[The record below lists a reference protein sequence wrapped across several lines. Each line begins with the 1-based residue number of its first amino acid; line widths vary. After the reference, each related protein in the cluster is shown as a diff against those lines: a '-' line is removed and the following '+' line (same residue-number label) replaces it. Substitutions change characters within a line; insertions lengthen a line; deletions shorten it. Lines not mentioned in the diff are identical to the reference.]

1 MFADN
6 LPSQKEYDH
15 YYRDSNKYTYSNKV
29 PDGLTKI
36 YRDMFSLCE
45 SVIMTNNPAHE
56 NKRFKVLDVG
66 CSIGYFLNMFKSK
79 GYRYL
84 NGVEPSETCSRV
96 ARELYEIDV
105 FPGILSEYKSAH
117 KFDLIILTGVLE
129 HISDFNGLIPYAA
142 RLLKESGIMMAA
154 VPDAKKFSLNPQ
166 SPFDEFSFEHIN
178 YFTNQTLSNLLSR
191 FGMKNIYSRT
201 IEGSFYDTKV
211 LVSFYKK
218 SNEVDSRE
226 GDSEGISRMRSYIE
240 ACNKKSKPLEKKIDG
255 LIKSDESLIVW
266 GVGSLTYRLLATTNL
281 GQAKIQ
287 AFVDS
292 NESLQGKR
300 VMDKQIVSPDLFY
313 SLDRGT
319 VFIASH
325 IYKREIENVLKN
337 KYKFRGKVISL

>member
-1 MFADN
+1 
-6 LPSQKEYDH
+6 
-15 YYRDSNKYTYSNKV
+15 
-29 PDGLTKI
+29 
-36 YRDMFSLCE
+36 
-45 SVIMTNNPAHE
+45 
-56 NKRFKVLDVG
+56 
-66 CSIGYFLNMFKSK
+66 
-79 GYRYL
+79 
-84 NGVEPSETCSRV
+84 
-96 ARELYEIDV
+96 
-105 FPGILSEYKSAH
+105 
-117 KFDLIILTGVLE
+117 
-129 HISDFNGLIPYAA
+129 
-142 RLLKESGIMMAA
+142 MAA
-154 VPDAKKFSLNPQ
+154 VPDAEKFSLNPQ

-191 FGMKNIYSRT
+191 FGMGNIYSRT

-218 SNEVDSRE
+218 SNEVDSME

-240 ACNKKSKPLEKKIDG
+240 ACNKKIKALEKKING

-281 GQAKIQ
+281 GQANIQ

-300 VMDKQIVSPDLFY
+300 VMNKKIVSPDLFY
-313 SLDRGT
+313 NLDRGT

-325 IYKREIENVLKN
+325 IYHREIKNVLKN